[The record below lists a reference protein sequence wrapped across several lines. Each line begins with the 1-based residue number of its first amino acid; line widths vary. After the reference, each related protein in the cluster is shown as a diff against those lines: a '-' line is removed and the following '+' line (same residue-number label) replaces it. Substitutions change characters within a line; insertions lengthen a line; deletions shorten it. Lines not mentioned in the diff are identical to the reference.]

1 MVVRDKPHAKYPHGY
16 AIVRIDRV
24 VAENQLEDSVTV
36 VKVFSSKM
44 AAEKDAARL
53 NGINAE
59 KGCRYFVYVTR
70 MITDE

>member
-1 MVVRDKPHAKYPHGY
+1 MVVRDKQHAKYPHGY

-24 VAENQLEDSVTV
+24 VSENQPEDSVAV
-36 VKVFSSKM
+36 VKVFSSRI

-53 NGINAE
+53 NGVNAE

-70 MITDE
+70 MITDK